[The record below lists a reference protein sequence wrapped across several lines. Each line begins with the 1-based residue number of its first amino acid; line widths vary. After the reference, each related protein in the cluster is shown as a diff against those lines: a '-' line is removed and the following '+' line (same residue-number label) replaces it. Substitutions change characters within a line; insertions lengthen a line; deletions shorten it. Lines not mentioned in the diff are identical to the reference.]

1 MQKEFFST
9 SLEHILAELE
19 RIDLL
24 IKLHVLKAQQVY
36 QNKAEFQGLF
46 ISEQEVDR
54 LIKKPFG
61 RQLWAKNTKNSSL
74 REIHTVLSQMTESIV
89 ERKNQ
94 SSKKGVSLRLEKL
107 SISFNLTPFDI
118 DAALICLALELD
130 LKYERLFSYVQDDIT
145 RKRPSVD
152 LILNILC
159 TSFKEKLAA
168 RKHFDSESPL
178 FKHSILYVLDDFP
191 QQNPPLLSKF
201 LKLDERVA
209 AYLLDRNTIDS
220 RLQPFT
226 RLIGPNVQFKDL
238 ILPIE
243 LINHIS
249 FIAREKFTKNHSLI
263 FYFKGP
269 YGVGKQSTAEAV
281 CSELG
286 KKLLV
291 IEGNLLLGFESP
303 VFEDKIC
310 LIMREAT
317 LQESAI
323 YWNGF
328 DALLAED
335 KQIFL
340 DRLMAK
346 IEACTGLMFLSGN
359 SDWEPTD
366 ALHQHT
372 FIPIDFT
379 IPSYQ
384 ERLELWKKTLNGHTP
399 LESDVDLSALAS
411 KFSFSGGKIQDAF
424 ATARNRAL
432 LHSSEKRQISMD
444 DLYVACRAHSNR
456 NLANLSQKIKPK
468 YTWDDIV
475 LPFDQLSQLREI
487 TNHVKYKQL
496 VYGDWGFGKKISLG
510 KGLNVLF
517 YGPSGTGKTMAA
529 EIMANELELDLYK
542 IDLSTVV
549 SKYIGETEKN
559 LSRIFREAETS
570 NAILFFDEAD
580 TLFGKRSEVRDS
592 HDRYANVEIG
602 YLLQKMEEYEGIVIL
617 ATNMK
622 KNMDEAFTR
631 RMHFSVEFP
640 FPEENYRL
648 RIWQNIFPGKTPL
661 TNNIDFNFL
670 SRKFKFSGGN
680 IKNISLAAA
689 FFAADNGQ
697 AVTMENLI
705 QATKRELQKMGKL
718 CVRSDFEGYSYLV
731 QKDS

>member
-1 MQKEFFST
+1 
-9 SLEHILAELE
+9 
-19 RIDLL
+19 
-24 IKLHVLKAQQVY
+24 
-36 QNKAEFQGLF
+36 
-46 ISEQEVDR
+46 
-54 LIKKPFG
+54 
-61 RQLWAKNTKNSSL
+61 
-74 REIHTVLSQMTESIV
+74 MTESIAK
-89 ERKNQ
+89 RKHE
-94 SSKKGVSLRLEKL
+94 SSKRGVSLRLEKL
-107 SISFNLTPFDI
+107 SRRFNLTPFDVDTI
-118 DAALICLALELD
+118 LICLVLELD
-130 LKYERLFSYVQDDIT
+130 LKFERLFSYVQDDIT

-152 LILNILC
+152 LILNLLC
-159 TSFKEKLAA
+159 ASFKEKLAA

-178 FKHSILYVLDDFP
+178 LKHSILSIINDLP

-201 LKLDERVA
+201 LKIDERVA
-209 AYLLDRNTIDS
+209 TFLLGGNTIDT
-220 RLQPFT
+220 RLQPFS
-226 RLIGPNVQFKDL
+226 RLIRPNIQFGDL
-238 ILPIE
+238 VLPIE
-243 LINHIS
+243 VINRIS
-249 FIAREKFTKNHSLI
+249 VIARENFTNKNGLV

-269 YGVGKQSTAEAV
+269 YGVGKRSTAEAV

-286 KKLLV
+286 GRLFIVEVNHLLSSEDTIFEKK
-291 IEGNLLLGFESP
+291 INLIL
-303 VFEDKIC
+303 
-310 LIMREAT
+310 REAV
-317 LQESAI
+317 LQESAL

-328 DALLAED
+328 HNLLAED
-335 KQIFL
+335 KRTLL
-340 DRLMAK
+340 DKFMAEL
-346 IEACTGLMFLSGN
+346 EACTGLIFLSGN
-359 SDWEPTD
+359 TDWEPT
-366 ALHQHT
+366 AVCHHLS
-372 FIPIDFT
+372 FIPIDFK

-384 ERLELWKKTLNGHTP
+384 ERFELWNRALNGNTP
-399 LESDVDLSALAS
+399 HGSDVDLSALAS
-411 KFSFSGGKIQDAF
+411 KFLFSGGQIQDAF

-432 LHSSEKRQISMD
+432 LNSPEKRQISMN

-456 NLANLSQKIKPK
+456 NLATLSQKIKPK

-648 RIWQNIFPGKTPL
+648 RIWQNIFPGETPL
-661 TNNIDFNFL
+661 MNNIDFNFL

-697 AVTMENLI
+697 AVTMEDLI

-718 CVRSDFEGYSYLV
+718 CVSSDFEGYSYLV

>member
-1 MQKEFFST
+1 MHQEFFST
-9 SLEHILAELE
+9 SIEHILAELE

-24 IKLHVLKAQQVY
+24 IKLHVLQAQSVY

-46 ISEQEVDR
+46 ISEQEVER
-54 LIKKPFG
+54 LLNQPIG
-61 RQLWAKNTKNSSL
+61 HQIRANNIKNSSL
-74 REIHTVLSQMTESIV
+74 KEIHTVLSQMTESIAKRMH
-89 ERKNQ
+89 E
-94 SSKKGVSLRLEKL
+94 SSKRGVSLRLEKL
-107 SISFNLTPFDI
+107 SRRFNLTPFDVDTI
-118 DAALICLALELD
+118 LICLALELD

-152 LILNILC
+152 LILNLLC

-178 FKHSILYVLDDFP
+178 FKHSILYVLDDLP
-191 QQNPPLLSKF
+191 QQKPPLLSKF
-201 LKLDERVA
+201 LKIDERVA
-209 AYLLDRNTIDS
+209 IYLLGENNIDS
-220 RLQPFT
+220 RLRPFT
-226 RLIGPNVQFKDL
+226 RLIGPNIQFKDL
-238 ILPIE
+238 VLPIE
-243 LINHIS
+243 VINHIS
-249 FIAREKFTKNHSLI
+249 SIVREKLTNIHSLL
-263 FYFKGP
+263 FYFKGT
-269 YGVGKQSTAEAV
+269 YGVGKQSAAEAV
-281 CSELG
+281 CSKLG
-286 KKLLV
+286 KKILV
-291 IEGNLLLGFESP
+291 IEGNLLQGLESSSY
-303 VFEDKIC
+303 EDKIS

-328 DALLAED
+328 DALFAED
-335 KQIFL
+335 KLTFL
-340 DRLMAK
+340 DRLIRE
-346 IEACTGLMFLSGN
+346 IEVHTGLMFLSG
-359 SDWEPTD
+359 STDWEPTD
-366 ALHQHT
+366 ALHHHT
-372 FIPIDFT
+372 FVPIDFT
-379 IPSYQ
+379 IPSYK
-384 ERLELWKKTLNGHTP
+384 ERLELWSRTLNGNTP
-399 LESDVDLSALAS
+399 VGSDVDLSDLS
-411 KFSFSGGKIQDAF
+411 NKFCLSGGQIRDAF

-432 LHSSEKRQISMD
+432 LHSSEKRQISMN
-444 DLYVACRAHSNR
+444 DLYGACRAHSNKK
-456 NLANLSQKIKPK
+456 LATLSQKIEPK
-468 YTWDDIV
+468 YRWDDIV
-475 LPFDQLSQLREI
+475 LPNDQVSQLREI

-496 VYGDWGFGKKISLG
+496 VYGDWGFGRKISLG

-517 YGPSGTGKTMAA
+517 HGPSGTGKTMAA

-559 LSRIFREAETS
+559 LSRIFQEAETS

-580 TLFGKRSEVRDS
+580 ALFGKRSEVRDS

-602 YLLQKMEEYEGIVIL
+602 YLLQKMDEYEGIVIL

-640 FPEENYRL
+640 FPVENYRL
-648 RIWQNIFPGKTPL
+648 RIWQNIFPGETPL

-670 SRKFKFSGGN
+670 ARKFNFSGGN

-718 CVRSDFEGYSYLV
+718 CVSSDFESYSYLV
-731 QKDS
+731 QRDS